1 VADIAQL
8 PSYPRPSNVY
18 MYKLGFVRYPTWT
31 YACRTNPL
39 LNLTVA
45 TSHMKLE
52 EETWLGTV
60 VFGSTIGLAVSFGFL
75 LRIFYISRRIKEL
88 KGKSAYGRVYED

>member
-1 VADIAQL
+1 
-8 PSYPRPSNVY
+8 
-18 MYKLGFVRYPTWT
+18 
-31 YACRTNPL
+31 
-39 LNLTVA
+39 
-45 TSHMKLE
+45 MKLE